1 MTAANFA
8 RLDVARPEVS
18 RLVTAML
25 QARQAVFSVRGHIRK
40 KTLPMIGGRMCWRT
54 PVPADKR
61 EAATAVVL

>member
-18 RLVTAML
+18 RLVTAMCKRAKL
-25 QARQAVFSVRGHIRK
+25 LFSVRGHIRK
-40 KTLPMIGGRMCWRT
+40 KTLRMIGGRMCWRT
-54 PVPADKR
+54 PVPADQR